1 MPVVLVEKE
10 SPQISVITLNRPER
24 RNALTLE
31 LLTELCAAI
40 KAASEQTEQR
50 LLIFRG
56 AGAAFCTGLDL
67 KDAADTTK
75 AHATAEMVANTLVA
89 ISQTR
94 LVTIAAVHGAAVAG
108 GAGIM
113 SACDFVVAAERTKIG
128 YPEVR
133 RGLVAGLVMTFLRR
147 QIGER
152 NMREL
157 LFSGELIDAARAKE
171 IGLVNRVVAPEDVM
185 SEAQKIRCVG
195 SARRTVRAGANEATS
210 RGALVAFREGRR
222 RSRAEISH
230 AGARIGRS
238 PRRHLCLQRKAQAK
252 LGEIVAQAFSHMGE
266 PIARIV
272 ALAQCQCSADETS
285 TLPARSSQ
293 DGCAT

>member
-1 MPVVLVEKE
+1 M
-10 SPQISVITLNRPER
+10 
-24 RNALTLE
+24 TLE

-40 KAASEQTEQR
+40 NATSEQPNQR
-50 LLIFRG
+50 VLILRG

-67 KDAADTTK
+67 KEAADQTK
-75 AHATAEMVANTLVA
+75 AHATAEMVATTLIT

-113 SACDFVVAAERTKIG
+113 SACDVVVAAERTKIG

-147 QIGER
+147 QVGER

-157 LFSGELIDAARAKE
+157 LYSAELINAARAKE

-185 SEAQKIRCVG
+185 NEAQKFAASVLQ
-195 SARRTVRAGANEATS
+195 GAP
-210 RGALVAFREGRR
+210 G
-222 RSRAEISH
+222 
-230 AGARIGRS
+230 
-238 PRRHLCLQRKAQAK
+238 
-252 LGEIVAQAFSHMGE
+252 
-266 PIARIV
+266 
-272 ALAQCQCSADETS
+272 ALAQTKRLVEDLWWHSVKEDVDIALKYHMQARKSDE
-285 TLPARSSQ
+285 AREGIAAFNEKRKPSW
-293 DGCAT
+293 AE

>member
-1 MPVVLVEKE
+1 MAFHRNALQFCRNLRNLRSIAMPVILVEKA

-24 RNALTLE
+24 RNALTIE

-40 KAASEQTEQR
+40 NAASEQSEQR
-50 LLIFRG
+50 VLILRG

-67 KDAADTTK
+67 KEAADTTN

-94 LVTIAAVHGAAVAG
+94 LITVAAVHGAAVAG

-147 QIGER
+147 QVGER

-157 LFSGELIDAARAKE
+157 LFSGELIEAGRAKE
-171 IGLVNRVVAPEDVM
+171 IGLVNRVVAAGDVM
-185 SEAQKIRCVG
+185 SEAQKFAASVLQ
-195 SARRTVRAGANEATS
+195 GAP
-210 RGALVAFREGRR
+210 GALTQTKRLVEELWWQSVKRDVDIALKYHMQARESDEAREGI
-222 RSRAEISH
+222 AAFNEK
-230 AGARIGRS
+230 
-238 PRRHLCLQRKAQAK
+238 RKPTWVK
-252 LGEIVAQAFSHMGE
+252 S
-266 PIARIV
+266 
-272 ALAQCQCSADETS
+272 
-285 TLPARSSQ
+285 
-293 DGCAT
+293 